1 MHGELLLS
9 GVASANKR
17 RAGKQRLSAAGW
29 RALAGDLARVAD
41 LAAIALAGCIVTAS
55 SAARAPEATG
65 ATLIIGCLLAANIL
79 PFAQA
84 YMIDHLLRPG
94 SGIARASLGWLM
106 TIVAVTAVL
115 FALKLSDQVPRLWL
129 GAWFAGGVV
138 TLAGTRLALAW
149 AWNRGETASVM
160 VRRIAVVGLGDRLH
174 SVVRQLGVADKG
186 VRVVAALDLD
196 DAPGRAWPSASA
208 VKTLASSR
216 HLEAEVLAGAVDQI
230 VLALP
235 GGPSDLL
242 EPTMRALRHLPVD
255 IGWAPELPD
264 LRTPVLG
271 VTQVGDMPLVRLL
284 RRPLDGWR
292 YVLKSVEDRVLA
304 AGMLLLTAPAML
316 VIAVAV
322 KLDSPGPIFYR
333 QQRRGFSRE
342 PIALLKFRSMYVD
355 KCDAPDAAVIEQAS
369 RDDPRVTPVG
379 RWLRRTSLDE
389 LPQLFNVLRGEM
401 SVIGPRP
408 HAVAHDNHYV
418 DLIDDYL
425 GRHRVKPGMTGWA
438 QVHGYRGE
446 TRTLAQMRRR
456 IELDLEY
463 INRWSLWLDLQI
475 FARTLIV
482 GFTQPTAY

>member
-1 MHGELLLS
+1 MQAELLLS
-9 GVASANKR
+9 DVASTSKR
-17 RAGKQRLSAAGW
+17 RLSAAGW
-29 RALAGDLARVAD
+29 RVLASDIARVVD
-41 LAAIALAGCIVTAS
+41 IAAIALAGGTVATIS
-55 SAARAPEATG
+55 SAKTTDAIG

-79 PFAQA
+79 PFSRA
-84 YMIDHLLRPG
+84 YRIEHLLHPG
-94 SGIARASLGWLM
+94 IGIGRAVLGWAM
-106 TIVAVTAVL
+106 TIIIVIATL
-115 FALKLSDQVPRLWL
+115 FAMKMSHLVPRLWL
-129 GAWFAGGVV
+129 GAWFVGGAV
-138 TLAGTRLALAW
+138 AMASARLVLAW
-149 AWNRGETASVM
+149 TWNRGDTASVM
-160 VRRIAVVGLGDRLH
+160 VRRIAVVGLGDRLQ
-174 SVVRQLGVADKG
+174 SVIAQVGGADAGVL
-186 VRVVAALDLD
+186 VVAALELG
-196 DAPGRAWPSASA
+196 DAPTQRWPSGI
-208 VKTLASSR
+208 KTLVGFR

-230 VLALP
+230 VLAM
-235 GGPSDLL
+235 PSRVGNLF
-242 EPTMRALRHLPVD
+242 ESTMRALRHLPID

-271 VTQVGDMPLVRLL
+271 VAQIGDMPLVCLL

-292 YVLKSVEDRVLA
+292 YVLKSVEDRLLA
-304 AGMLLLTAPAML
+304 AGMLLVAAPAML
-316 VIAVAV
+316 VVALLV

-333 QQRRGFSRE
+333 QQRRGFSGE

-355 KCDAPDAAVIEQAS
+355 RCDAPDATEVKQAS
-369 RDDPRVTPVG
+369 RDDPRVTRTG

-408 HAVAHDNHYV
+408 HAVAHDNHYA

-446 TRTLAQMRRR
+446 TRNLADMRRR

-463 INRWSLWLDLQI
+463 IDRWSLWLDLQI
-475 FARTLIV
+475 FYRTLLV